1 MLMAE
6 CFKDVRDAQNFIELN
21 MLNRRQLRE
30 IIVVWD
36 EEII

>member
-6 CFKDVRDAQNFIELN
+6 CFKNVRDAQKFIERN

>member
-6 CFKDVRDAQNFIELN
+6 CFKNARDVQKFIERN

-36 EEII
+36 EDVL